1 MSESQESQT
10 SQTPSPGNFI
20 VGKKLALFAVAMF
33 GFGYAM
39 VPLYDTICRIT
50 GINNLLNPAEAANV
64 SADENR
70 VLRLEFDTNA
80 RGLVAMTP
88 NIRLIKEANPGRT
101 YSVVY
106 TLENLSGKPLLAQ
119 AVPSYGPARA
129 GKWFRKIQCFCFT
142 QLTLAPGEKRQSPV
156 VFVVDSD
163 LPSDI
168 ATIALSY
175 TFFEVEGG
183 AAPPA
188 HGGGHSSDDSD
199 DAGDDHGG
207 HSGHGGHEEEG

>member
-1 MSESQESQT
+1 MSESQT
-10 SQTPSPGNFI
+10 TPGNFI
-20 VGKKLALFAVAMF
+20 VGKKLALFAIAMF

-50 GINNLLNPAEAANV
+50 GINNLLNPAAAYDV
-64 SADENR
+64 VADDDR

-119 AVPSYGPARA
+119 AVPSYGPPRA

-142 QLTLAPGEKRQSPV
+142 QLTLSPGEKRQSPV
-156 VFVVDSD
+156 VFVVDSE

-168 ATIALSY
+168 STIALSY

-183 AAPPA
+183 AVPPS
-188 HGGGHSSDDSD
+188 HGEGHSPGSSHDTHDGDS
-199 DAGDDHGG
+199 G
-207 HSGHGGHEEEG
+207 HSGGHGGHDGHEVGG